1 MSFSFDF
8 KCVNAATAR
17 EVLKTQ
23 YCPGPVLAFIEKALE
38 GIAGPVHVRAQGHL
52 YSGDY
57 NMSNCALHVEPI
69 MFTDVATKE
78 AATNARS
85 TVYVS
90 PRAG

>member
-8 KCVNAATAR
+8 KCVNATTAR

-23 YCPGPVLAFIEKALE
+23 NAPEPVVAFVEKALE
-38 GIAGPVHVRAQGHL
+38 GIAGPVHVREQGHL
-52 YSGDY
+52 YNGDY

-69 MFTDVATKE
+69 TFTDVATKG